1 MEKKSYDFSGWATR
15 NNVKCADGAT
25 IIKDAFASQ
34 DGTTIPLVWNHGHKD
49 MEDVIGHALLE
60 NREEGVYAYGTFNDT
75 KEGQRAKELVKSGDV
90 RSLSIYANSLTR
102 VGKSVTHGTIRELSL
117 VLAGANPG
125 AYIDRVIVHSLDAST
140 DTEELDGI
148 VYTVSEEIQHGD
160 TSEPSL
166 VFIDNTNDADDNIE
180 HSDKN
185 NGEGENKMEKTE
197 QKSEKTVKE
206 VFDTLTEE
214 QKTAVYAIIG
224 AALEDKENNKENE
237 GDKQEMKHNAF
248 ENENVQNTN
257 TMSKADA
264 TELLHSAMEFAKKNR
279 LSMRQVIQDAVDQA
293 NDANE
298 TNYTMD
304 EVMHTAMGGDAI
316 SHSITN
322 IGELFPNYQSVNKTP
337 YLIQR
342 DMGWVSKVMNS
353 VHHTP
358 FSRIKST
365 AANITADEAR
375 AKGYVKGNQKAE
387 EVVVALGRTTDPQTV
402 YKLQKMDRDDI
413 IDITDF
419 DVVAFLKVEMR
430 MMLDEEIARAI
441 LIGDG
446 RAVDSPDKI
455 KTDKVRPILGDN
467 NVYTTQV
474 ILKKNPGETSE
485 QFAKRLIEEVIRQRK
500 NYKGSGN
507 PTWFTTED
515 ELTEMLLIKDLN
527 QRYIYDDVSKL
538 ATRLRVKEIVTVPV
552 FEGQYRENEGKTK
565 KFYPLGIMVNLGD
578 YNVGA
583 DKGGSVNMFDD
594 FDIDYN
600 KYSYLIETRISGA
613 LVKPYSAISFEE
625 EVDNN

>member
-15 NNVKCADGAT
+15 NNVKCADGAS
-25 IIKDAFASQ
+25 IVKDAFADQ
-34 DGTTIPLVWNHGHKD
+34 NGATVPLVWNHGHTD
-49 MEDVIGHALLE
+49 MKDVIGHALLE
-60 NREEGVYAYGTFNDT
+60 NRDDGVYTYAKFNDT
-75 KEGQRAKELVKSGDV
+75 EGGKRAKELVKAGDI
-90 RSLSIYANSLTR
+90 RSLSIYANKLTR
-102 VGKSVTHGTIRELSL
+102 VGASVTHGTIREVSL

-148 VYTVSEEIQHGD
+148 VYTVPEEIKHGEEL
-160 TSEPSL
+160 EPSL
-166 VFIDNTNDADDNIE
+166 IFNNSDDDIE
-180 HSDKN
+180 HSDKSN
-185 NGEGENKMEKTE
+185 EEGDNKMEKTE
-197 QKSEKTVKE
+197 PKSEKTVKE

-224 AALEDKENNKENE
+224 AALEDKDNNKENE
-237 GDKQEMKHNAF
+237 GDNQEMKHNAF
-248 ENENVQNTN
+248 ENENVQTN

-264 TELLHSAMEFAKKNR
+264 TELIHSAMEFAKKNR

-293 NDANE
+293 NIQNE
-298 TNYTMD
+298 VNYTMD
-304 EVMHTAMGGDAI
+304 EVIHTAMGGDAI

-342 DMGWVSKVMNS
+342 DMGWVSKVMGA

-365 AANITADEAR
+365 AANITAAEAR
-375 AKGYVKGNQKAE
+375 AKGYVKGNQKVE
-387 EVVVALGRTTDPQTV
+387 EVIVALGRTTDPQTV

-419 DVVAFLKVEMR
+419 DVVAFLKAEMR
-430 MMLDEEIARAI
+430 VMLEEEIARAI

-446 RAVDSPDKI
+446 RAADSPDKI
-455 KTDKVRPILGDN
+455 KVDKVRPILGDN

-507 PTWFTTED
+507 PTWFTSED
-515 ELTEMLLIKDLN
+515 QVTEMLLIKDLN

-552 FEGQYRENEGKTK
+552 FEGQYRENEAKTK

>member
-25 IIKDAFASQ
+25 IIKDAFAAQ
-34 DGTTIPLVWNHGHKD
+34 DGAVIPLVWNHGHKD

-60 NREEGVYAYGTFNDT
+60 NREEGVYAYGKFNDT

-125 AYIDRVIVHSLDAST
+125 AFIDRVIVHSLDAAK

-166 VFIDNTNDADDNIE
+166 VFIDEANTENNEDNIE
-180 HSDKN
+180 HSEDTNKQ
-185 NGEGENKMEKTE
+185 EGDPKMDEK
-197 QKSEKTVKE
+197 EKKELTVKE
-206 VFDTLTEE
+206 VFDTLTDI
-214 QKTAVYAIIG
+214 QKQAVYAVIG
-224 AALEDKENNKENE
+224 AAIEDKE
-237 GDKQEMKHNAF
+237 GDNQDMKHNAF
-248 ENENVQNTN
+248 ENENVQDN

-279 LSMRQVIQDAVDQA
+279 LSMRQVIQDAVEQA
-293 NDANE
+293 NAANE

-342 DMGWVSKVMNS
+342 DMGWVSKVMGA

-365 AANITADEAR
+365 AANITAAEAR
-375 AKGYVKGNQKAE
+375 AKGYVKGNQKVE
-387 EVVVALGRTTDPQTV
+387 EVIVALGRTTDPQTV

-446 RAVDSPDKI
+446 RAADSPDKI

-474 ILKKNPGETSE
+474 ILKKGAGETSE

-507 PTWFTTED
+507 PTWFTSED

-552 FEGQYRENEGKTK
+552 FEGQYRENEAKTK

-583 DKGGSVNMFDD
+583 DKGGAVNMFDD

-600 KYSYLIETRISGA
+600 KYAYLIETRISGA